1 MLKNRYYKNL
11 RLTEESLVPKE
22 IEEELGIR
30 DN

>member
-11 RLTEESLVPKE
+11 KLTEECLVPKE
-22 IEEELGIR
+22 IEEELGNR